1 MSILRH
7 SMTRTTTKMR
17 LALTGAAVENAIPH
31 PPPCLSLHLT
41 LPPNPCAATA
51 VAALDRAVQRLR
63 DAAARHCADAGR
75 IVAALDCQGHA
86 DRIPLPESWPR
97 DVFPRRPLMLQ
108 HRLVHLVLLRH
119 GGLQLH
125 GRLQQLLLVPLLLR
139 QSMLILLLLLLLLQL
154 LQQLLL
160 VPLLLQQRMMI
171 LVLLMLLLQLRPDGG
186 HLQFDVV
193 LQRARQIL
201 LQLLQLHVAVVG
213 RRGHGGGRGLQLA
226 LQWRRRGDDSCS

>member
-1 MSILRH
+1 
-7 SMTRTTTKMR
+7 
-17 LALTGAAVENAIPH
+17 
-31 PPPCLSLHLT
+31 
-41 LPPNPCAATA
+41 
-51 VAALDRAVQRLR
+51 
-63 DAAARHCADAGR
+63 
-75 IVAALDCQGHA
+75 
-86 DRIPLPESWPR
+86 
-97 DVFPRRPLMLQ
+97 MLQ
-108 HRLVHLVLLRH
+108 HRLVHLALLRH

-125 GRLQQLLLVPLLLR
+125 GRLQQLLLAPLLLR
-139 QSMLILLLLLLLLQL
+139 QSMLILLLLLLLLLQLLVL

-213 RRGHGGGRGLQLA
+213 RRGHGGGRG
-226 LQWRRRGDDSCS
+226 